1 MNKVFI
7 IAEAGV
13 NHNGSI
19 ELAKKLIDVAVEAKV
34 DAVKF
39 QTFKAENLV
48 SKNAQKADY
57 QKETTN
63 KEESQFDMI
72 KKLELDVDAHK
83 ELIPYF
89 KSKTITFFST
99 PFDHDII

>member
-1 MNKVFI
+1 MKKIFI

-19 ELAKKLIDVAVEAKV
+19 ELAKQLIDVAVEAGV

-39 QTFKAENLV
+39 QTFKTEHLV

-57 QKETTN
+57 QKETTDS
-63 KEESQFDMI
+63 KE
-72 KKLELDVDAHK
+72 
-83 ELIPYF
+83 
-89 KSKTITFFST
+89 
-99 PFDHDII
+99 

>member
-63 KEESQFDMI
+63 KEVYEEQ
-72 KKLELDVDAHK
+72 LEAKTFMDKAIDAEVKALAIEEHPNDYRLP
-83 ELIPYF
+83 EF
-89 KSKTITFFST
+89 
-99 PFDHDII
+99 